1 MFYCYSVVPAIF
13 NKLKRKLSF
22 GNPEWNSLQVN
33 LDENLFCW
41 NPQSTY
47 IKPPRHIEDLISSN
61 KLSSFNEMRILAKYG
76 DSVSS
81 DHISPAGSIVRNSPA
96 ADYLSSKGLVPRQFN
111 SYGSRRGNWEVM
123 QAGTSS
129 HLKLKNEMANKSG
142 PFTVH
147 QPSGKISNHVSWNNR
162 SFIYFIFFFQD

>member
-1 MFYCYSVVPAIF
+1 
-13 NKLKRKLSF
+13 
-22 GNPEWNSLQVN
+22 
-33 LDENLFCW
+33 
-41 NPQSTY
+41 
-47 IKPPRHIEDLISSN
+47 
-61 KLSSFNEMRILAKYG
+61 MRILAKYG

-123 QAGTSS
+123 QAGTFS

-147 QPSGKISNHVSWNNR
+147 QPSGKMSINFLRKNFSFRYVSR
-162 SFIYFIFFFQD
+162 IAVELMILSHCF